1 MQPFRIEPQGPA
13 ELYKTYRISAPVS
26 THFRPATCAE
36 TECLNYTKGWKTVV
50 DESTDLGR
58 AQARF
63 IRLES
68 KRKAVESKDPTGL
81 TVFVF
86 EPGQRCFTQHQ
97 IRLDRDPTFSVQEG
111 DFRGNPRG
119 GAPRIF
125 KTAEDWRD
133 EFAEHQETLADRLEQ
148 G

>member
-1 MQPFRIEPQGPA
+1 MQPSRIEPQMPA
-13 ELYKTYRISAPVS
+13 EMYKTYRVSAPHS
-26 THFRPATCAE
+26 THFRPGTCSE
-36 TECLNYTKGWKTVV
+36 VDCPNYTKGWKTTV
-50 DESTDLGR
+50 DESTDLGKQ
-58 AQARF
+58 QAHF

-86 EPGQRCFTQHQ
+86 EPGQRCFMQHQ
-97 IRLDRDPTFSVQEG
+97 VRLDREPTFSLQGG

-119 GAPRIF
+119 ATPTLF
-125 KTAEDWRD
+125 KSAEDWRD
-133 EFAEHQETLADRLEQ
+133 DFAEHQETLADRLEQ